1 MELKE
6 QLSQGTALTGT
17 ASEKKGST
25 GTASEQIVTKIVEV
39 VKPIVQADI
48 ALSLFLIVVEK
59 LMETEFICPCN
70 SSNNFVTNVL
80 FSCSSFIIFF
90 AMLYIKFYQNRQL
103 KEDNEKKTDKDK
115 EGFCSHW
122 RWLGV
127 FLSGVLVVFL
137 WLFVLFFDGHYYV
150 CKMSSWNG
158 TWISNSTDVPRK
170 WCKPAKDRTDNS
182 RKNFNNLQ
190 IMSVE
195 LFFQSQV
202 WLMHLL

>member
-103 KEDNEKKTDKDK
+103 KEDKADF
-115 EGFCSHW
+115 GCCMFA
-122 RWLGV
+122 V
-127 FLSGVLVVFL
+127 FLSGVLVVLF
-137 WLFVLFFDGHYYV
+137 WFFVLFFDGNYL
-150 CKMSSWNG
+150 CKMSS
-158 TWISNSTDVPRK
+158 
-170 WCKPAKDRTDNS
+170 
-182 RKNFNNLQ
+182 
-190 IMSVE
+190 
-195 LFFQSQV
+195 
-202 WLMHLL
+202 